1 MLNIE
6 YLLFCCN
13 GKGWYYNYYITYFI
27 RGEIYEKIEKLF
39 RSILL
44 CKISAI
50 VFAIILAIDV
60 IVYYS
65 YRVGFVYAD
74 EALFNNFYM
83 VLFIPSIFVF
93 PAFVCYLMRL
103 LYEKEKRYNYEYCI
117 DYNCFI
123 GCFVRIG
130 AVVCR
135 Q

>member
-1 MLNIE
+1 M
-6 YLLFCCN
+6 
-13 GKGWYYNYYITYFI
+13 K
-27 RGEIYEKIEKLF
+27 KIEKLL

-44 CKISAI
+44 GKFSAI
-50 VFAIILAIDV
+50 VFAIISAIDV

-65 YRVGFVYAD
+65 YRVGFVYVD
-74 EALFNNFYM
+74 EALLRIFM
-83 VLFIPSIFVF
+83 LVLFIPSIFVS
-93 PAFVCYLMRL
+93 PAFVCYLMRF
-103 LYEKEKRYNYEYCI
+103 LYEKEKSYNYECCL